1 MKESPFPSELDIV
14 IPVQNSEVSGFE
26 ETQKKIAFL
35 CDAMKQLLLEKNKR
49 YGNSILSPLRIFS
62 KKDRDDSDLPAR
74 IDDKLSR
81 IRNSEKYRFND
92 IVDLIGYLFLLLVD
106 LGAEKE
112 DILQFID

>member
-1 MKESPFPSELDIV
+1 MNHTFGSELDIGS
-14 IPVQNSEVSGFE
+14 QTQKSDVSDFE
-26 ETQKKIAFL
+26 ETQEKIASL

-62 KKDRDDSDLPAR
+62 KKDREDSDLPAR

-81 IRNSEKYRFND
+81 IRNSEEYRFND
-92 IVDLIGYLFLLLVD
+92 IADLIGYLFLLLVD

>member
-1 MKESPFPSELDIV
+1 MTHPVSSELDVGI
-14 IPVQNSEVSGFE
+14 QAQKTDVSGFE